1 MRYIVTVR
9 KGETVR
15 VTCFALDDEGAGVGS
30 VNDGGAGVRV
40 HVAGALPTEEVK
52 AEISHVSP
60 HRPHAWA
67 RLVEIEKRAPSR
79 VEPVCPGYGSC
90 GGCVVQHCAYEN
102 QLGWKWQRV
111 AEHVGGHVQLQTV
124 AVAPCVASPRP
135 LGYRNRAKLVYARD
149 PADPARR
156 ILGAYA
162 PRTHDVINLSGC
174 KVSEAPLDEVQGV
187 LLELLVA
194 GDVEPYDEKTGQ
206 GLIRYVILR
215 SNHLGEVLVTLVTAS
230 REFPAGE
237 KLARTLMERH
247 REVVG
252 VVQNINV
259 TRGNVLYGAEDVP
272 LHGKAHLQDKVG
284 SVFVRLSPT
293 AFFQV
298 NRDVATLLYGD
309 VLAAAALSGTER
321 VVDCYTGVGG
331 MALNM
336 ASRAAEVI
344 GIEENPAAIEDARAS
359 AALNHANRTRF
370 VCGDAAA
377 ELAKLDAADVLVL
390 NPPRRGCA
398 REVLEATVK
407 LAPRL
412 VLYVSCNP
420 ETLVR
425 DLAYLHDRNFLT
437 RSIRPYDM
445 LPQTPHVEALA
456 VVTAK

>member
-1 MRYIVTVR
+1 MRYIVGVR

-15 VTCFALDDEGAGVGS
+15 VACFALDQEGAGVGS
-30 VNDGGAGVRV
+30 VDGTRV
-40 HVAGALPTEEVK
+40 HVAGALPTEEVT
-52 AEISHVSP
+52 AEIAHVSP

-67 RLVEIEKRAPSR
+67 RLVTIEKRSPSR
-79 VEPVCPGYGSC
+79 VEPVCPGYGRC
-90 GGCVVQHCAYEN
+90 GGCMVQHCAYDA
-102 QLGWKWQRV
+102 QLAWKWQRV
-111 AEHVGGHVQLQTV
+111 AEHVGGSVELQTV
-124 AVAPCVASPRP
+124 PVAPCVPSPRP

-149 PADPARR
+149 PKDASKR

-162 PRTHDVINLSGC
+162 PRTHDVVDLQGC
-174 KVSEAPLDEVQGV
+174 RVSEPPLDDVQR
-187 LLELLVA
+187 ELLA
-194 GDVEPYDEKTGQ
+194 LLADGNVEPFDEKTGQ
-206 GLIRYVILR
+206 GQLRYAILR
-215 SNHLGEVLVTLVTAS
+215 ANHLGEVLVTLVTPS
-230 REFPAGE
+230 RELPGGE
-237 KLARTLMERH
+237 KLARALMER
-247 REVVG
+247 RRDVVG
-252 VVQNINV
+252 VAQNVNAQKSNV
-259 TRGNVLYGAEDVP
+259 ILGPEDLP
-272 LHGKAHLQDKVG
+272 LHGQAHLSDKVG
-284 SVFVRLSPT
+284 SAFVRLSPT

-298 NRDVATLLYGD
+298 NREVATLLYND
-309 VLAAAALSGTER
+309 VLAASSLSGTER

-344 GIEENPAAIEDARAS
+344 GIEENPHAIEDARAS
-359 AALNHANRTRF
+359 AALNHATRTRF

-398 REVLEATVK
+398 REVLDAAVE
-407 LAPRL
+407 LSPRI

-425 DLAYLHDRNFLT
+425 DLAYLSGRNLVA

-456 VVTAK
+456 VVTAR